1 MTRSRSRTRELNVA
15 TWNVRSLSLTGRH
28 GAGHV
33 EVLLQKCKW
42 LGCDV
47 IGLQE
52 TRRPGRTEFAS
63 AGYHVFCS
71 GEDKSSGRT
80 GQHRG
85 GLAAK
90 ESIVREAT
98 WTHELTNERLMP
110 MTFNF
115 LASKPNAIT
124 FVVAYGPTDTVS
136 NKQEQKDAFGAD
148 LGSAVS
154 RVPSS
159 DYLFV

>member
-1 MTRSRSRTRELNVA
+1 M
-15 TWNVRSLSLTGRH
+15 
-28 GAGHV
+28 
-33 EVLLQKCKW
+33 

-52 TRRPGRTEFAS
+52 TQKPGRTEFAS
-63 AGYHVFCS
+63 AGYRVFCS

-80 GQHRG
+80 GQHRV
-85 GLAAK
+85 GLAVK

-98 WTHELTNERLMP
+98 WTHEVTNERLMP
-110 MTFNF
+110 MTFN
-115 LASKPNAIT
+115 LAGKPNAIT
-124 FVVAYGPTDTVS
+124 FAVAYGPTDTVS
-136 NKQEQKDAFGAD
+136 NKQEEKDAFGAD

-159 DYLFV
+159 DYLCV